1 MINRIEERNCRKLGE
16 FMELIVGELEFRIYL
31 GFLLL
36 LN

>member
-1 MINRIEERNCRKLGE
+1 MINRIEERNWRKLRE
-16 FMELIVGELEFRIYL
+16 FMELIIGELEFRIFL